1 MSEARSK
8 ARGQTSDYFVVYD
21 RVEGDLLGR
30 VRNLTTEGTML
41 IVDEAIEVSRVF
53 ECRMTLPDIIEGR
66 REFYFD
72 IECRWCQMNKEACWH
87 EAGFRFVNSTEQG
100 RKIIDRLVNEW
111 MKLEESS
118 DVNQFGLYG

>member
-41 IVDEAIEVSRVF
+41 IVEKAIEVSRVF
-53 ECRMTLPDIIEGR
+53 ECRMTFPDIIEGR

-72 IECRWCQMNKEACWH
+72 IECRWNQMNKEARWH
-87 EAGFRFVNSTEQG
+87 EAGFRFVNKTEQS

-118 DVNQFGLYG
+118 DVDQFGSHG